1 MHLLKNTIFI
11 KIDMLYFN
19 HKISQRRAT
28 MSISVKNLN
37 QLIMNT
43 IQQNDEITII
53 SGFFSVDII
62 ENIAKTGK
70 PTTFYYGMYL
80 KNGLSLAYYN
90 AFKRLKSLYPNL
102 TILIPVAY
110 HVHTKCYIFKTNGI
124 ITQAFVGSANCSSSA
139 LNTTPNSEL
148 LMPVATLSD
157 KNFLQQ
163 YTSW

>member
-1 MHLLKNTIFI
+1 
-11 KIDMLYFN
+11 
-19 HKISQRRAT
+19 

-80 KNGLSLAYYN
+80 KN
-90 AFKRLKSLYPNL
+90 
-102 TILIPVAY
+102 
-110 HVHTKCYIFKTNGI
+110 
-124 ITQAFVGSANCSSSA
+124 
-139 LNTTPNSEL
+139 
-148 LMPVATLSD
+148 
-157 KNFLQQ
+157 
-163 YTSW
+163 